1 MLATSEPQ
9 TVNYDPQDMCMTMSL
24 SSAQVPSQ
32 LRHQRHPA
40 CLIYALES
48 SAATALMLLRCG
60 ANHPEG
66 VSVAARTPNRTPAS
80 SSDHEQGNT

>member
-9 TVNYDPQDMCMTMSL
+9 IVNYDPQDMYMTMSL

-40 CLIYALES
+40 K
-48 SAATALMLLRCG
+48 R
-60 ANHPEG
+60 
-66 VSVAARTPNRTPAS
+66 R
-80 SSDHEQGNT
+80 